1 MNGQSLMFLVIVFLA
16 AAGVTGLAMWLLMP
30 SRVQQRVAQVQSQ
43 GMRDSQA
50 LLGGGWRDRLASVVK
65 PLAHLSL
72 PADGWEDSAMRI
84 RFINAGWR
92 GVSAPVIFF
101 GIKTALAVVLP
112 LLVLIL
118 GGTPLLSSGTT
129 SILFY
134 LLLASAIGYYL
145 PNLVLRRVIEDR
157 QREIFESFPDALDL
171 LVICV
176 EAGLSLDQALAK
188 VAAEIEIKS
197 KVLSK
202 ELQLVLMELRSG
214 FSKETALRHLA
225 LRTGVEEIDLLVAM
239 LIQADRFG
247 TSIGDSLRVHA
258 DNLRTKRRQ
267 RAEEAA
273 AKIAVKLLMPL
284 IFMIF
289 PTLILVLMGPAVIQI
304 YRVLLP
310 TMAGN
315 G

>member
-1 MNGQSLMFLVIVFLA
+1 MSGQSLIFLMIVFLA
-16 AAGVTGLAMWLLMP
+16 VAGVTGVAMWLLMP
-30 SRVQQRVAQVQSQ
+30 SRVQQRVAHLQSQ
-43 GMRDSQA
+43 GLAGRHAHQ
-50 LLGGGWRDRLASVVK
+50 GGSWRERMADAVK
-65 PLAHLSL
+65 PLARLSL
-72 PADGWEDSAMRI
+72 PSEGWENSAIKI

-92 GVSAPVIFF
+92 SASAPMIFF
-101 GIKTALAVVLP
+101 GTKSVLALVLP
-112 LLVLIL
+112 LLVLTM
-118 GGTPLLSSGTT
+118 GGEPLLSSGMTG
-129 SILFY
+129 ILTY
-134 LLLASAIGYYL
+134 LLLAAAIGYYL
-145 PNLVLRRVIEDR
+145 PNMVLSRVIEQR

-171 LVICV
+171 LIICV
-176 EAGLSLDQALAK
+176 EAGLSLDQALGK
-188 VAAEIEIKS
+188 VAVEIEIKS
-197 KVLSK
+197 KVLAK

-239 LIQADRFG
+239 LIQSDRFG

-273 AKIAVKLLMPL
+273 AKIAVKLLLPL

-289 PTLILVLMGPAVIQI
+289 PTLMLVLMGPAVIQI

-310 TMAGN
+310 IMAGN